1 MLQVSEAKPT
11 GIAVELLGFELKK
24 AEAEARQR
32 SEKAAADQ
40 SACFA
45 FFPLSRLPQNFV
57 DESDLT
63 NPKENIENC
72 CRNFVEICHII
83 SPKFWQKGTLHVLQ
97 MEI

>member
-45 FFPLSRLPQNFV
+45 FSKLPSAAPQ
-57 DESDLT
+57 DESESFQDELPRSPRGT
-63 NPKENIENC
+63 PVAGAHLI
-72 CRNFVEICHII
+72 RFIHI
-83 SPKFWQKGTLHVLQ
+83 
-97 MEI
+97 